1 MQHKLDEQ
9 IRQRLEDLSDD
20 SLDLERVWKRIE
32 EPKPSQKRYWPLRV
46 GMAAILGIIIGY
58 FIHQPTDQHTSAKTI
73 VSIAQKP
80 SVHASEKAK
89 AEPEPPLTYTP
100 QTPQLPEKAPVP
112 DQAQVTEKP
121 RTELTI
127 TLDSLPVI
135 QPSPFIQPT
144 DVPVIVQTNQPSERF
159 EATVTL
165 TIPEPKQET
174 QLRRK
179 SILARIFGSEKKSDQ
194 RPQWKDFKSPAAL
207 GKAKVDSSKI
217 KP

>member
-32 EPKPSQKRYWPLRV
+32 EPKHAKKWYWPIRV
-46 GMAAILGIIIGY
+46 GMAAVVGIFIGY
-58 FIHQPTDQHTSAKTI
+58 FIHQPVEKPASEKITVAL
-73 VSIAQKP
+73 APKP
-80 SVHASEKAK
+80 SVITPKQTK
-89 AEPEPPLTYTP
+89 VNPETLLIH
-100 QTPQLPEKAPVP
+100 TPQLPEKAPLAE
-112 DQAQVTEKP
+112 QAQVTENP
-121 RTELTI
+121 SSEI
-127 TLDSLPVI
+127 PVSIDSLPVI

-144 DVPVIVQTNQPSERF
+144 DVPLIVQKHQPSESF

-165 TIPEPKQET
+165 TIPEAQQET
-174 QLRRK
+174 QLRKK
-179 SILARIFGSEKKSDQ
+179 SILARMLGSEKKSDQ
-194 RPQWKDFKSPAAL
+194 RPQWKDFKTPAAL